1 MTHCSSYYREPIS
14 QLTVQEYAIVLGRRR
29 LHLCVHIFLS
39 HRDPHFCVIADA
51 RSTAPQNGGE
61 GETADGT
68 GCADTVDTWLA
79 SQNVGNMIRCWIL
92 TDCRVRCCNKKGYA
106 RKRSRRLK
114 TELTELPI
122 YFRFGCCCGPGTD
135 RL

>member
-1 MTHCSSYYREPIS
+1 MHG
-14 QLTVQEYAIVLGRRR
+14 QRR
-29 LHLCVHIFLS
+29 
-39 HRDPHFCVIADA
+39 HRM
-51 RSTAPQNGGE
+51 GEE

-114 TELTELPI
+114 TELPELPYI
-122 YFRFGCCCGPGTD
+122 FGSVTVVDRGPTGYD
-135 RL
+135 D